1 MATATRRKRV
11 ALPTAG
17 GLPKSHDEI
26 SGGDRQFVK
35 ALARGLKILS
45 CFSSATTHIGGTE
58 LAEMTGLPQ
67 PTVWRL
73 CYTMM
78 RLGYLIPS
86 GGDRMRPGIPLLRLG
101 QVALASIPVAT
112 NAYDRMQMLAE
123 KFGAAVGLAALD
135 GTRVVFVQQC
145 LSEAQLLMNLKVGS
159 RLRLATSGAGWGL
172 LAGFEEAER
181 EKLIAEFAVPD
192 SRWAKVEAAFRREM
206 TAYKQRGYI
215 LNIGVFHQGYNTI
228 AVPIQGVNGKPGFA
242 LSCAGAAVTH
252 TAAFLRKEVAPELL
266 KVAASLEK
274 DLRDDARRQT
284 SRRRQEAGPGPSQRV
299 GPRFGQ

>member
-1 MATATRRKRV
+1 M
-11 ALPTAG
+11 
-17 GLPKSHDEI
+17 D
-26 SGGDRQFVK
+26 
-35 ALARGLKILS
+35 
-45 CFSSATTHIGGTE
+45 IGGTE

-78 RLGYLIPS
+78 QLGYLIPS
-86 GGDRMRPGIPLLRLG
+86 NGDRMRPGMPLLRLG
-101 QVALASIPVAT
+101 QVALASIPIA
-112 NAYDRMQMLAE
+112 ARAHDRMQVLAE

-135 GTRVVFVQQC
+135 GTRMVFVQQC
-145 LSEAQLLMNLKVGS
+145 SSESQLVMNLKVGS

-181 EKLIAEFAVPD
+181 EKLIAEFARPD
-192 SRWAKVEAAFRREM
+192 SRWPRVEAAFRREM
-206 TAYKQRGYI
+206 AAYKNRGYI

-228 AVPIQGVNGKPGFA
+228 AVPISGGNGKPAFA

-252 TAAFLRKEVAPELL
+252 TAALLRKDVAPELV

-274 DLRDDARRQT
+274 DLREEAR
-284 SRRRQEAGPGPSQRV
+284 SRPTRRGRITGPAGC
-299 GPRFGQ
+299 